1 MDAIELPKEV
11 TITAWYT
18 QKFLLV
24 KDQKDITWF
33 DLEKL
38 TMENHNFVL

>member
-1 MDAIELPKEV
+1 MKIGFDKKTTLDAIELPKEV

-24 KDQKDITWF
+24 KDQKDIGVC
-33 DLEKL
+33 L
-38 TMENHNFVL
+38 V